1 MYKCA
6 GISDCFQIHSIDEKT
21 ERVLTGSVLQRVT
34 EFVSGVVSR
43 FQVYSKDMDEELGLT
58 SGFSSD
64 GYEK

>member
-6 GISDCFQIHSIDEKT
+6 SINDCFQIRSNGEQT
-21 ERVLTGSVLQRVT
+21 ERVLTDSVFQRVT
-34 EFVSGVVSR
+34 ESVSGVVSR
-43 FQVYSKDMDEELGLT
+43 FQVYSQDMDEELGLT

>member
-6 GISDCFQIHSIDEKT
+6 SISDCFQICSIGEKN
-21 ERVLTGSVLQRVT
+21 ERVLTDSVLQRVT
-34 EFVSGVVSR
+34 ELVSGVISR
-43 FQVYSKDMDEELGLT
+43 IQVYSKDMDDELGLT